1 MSKTYTVE
9 EAAEY
14 CKCHAETIR
23 QYIRKGMLEASRPG
37 RRYCITQAALDV
49 FLMRKENE
57 QVQASLEHRSEE
69 KCRSTYERGF
79 STSILHN
86 TAAAELDSLLEPKTK
101 RKRKSFMIN

>member
-57 QVQASLEHRSEE
+57 QVQASLEHRSKA
-69 KCRSTYERGF
+69 KCRSTYEMVYI
-79 STSILHN
+79 TSISGQK
-86 TAAAELDSLLEPKTK
+86 AAAELDSLLEPKTK

>member
-37 RRYCITQAALDV
+37 RR
-49 FLMRKENE
+49 
-57 QVQASLEHRSEE
+57 
-69 KCRSTYERGF
+69 CRRRPRGR
-79 STSILHN
+79 
-86 TAAAELDSLLEPKTK
+86 LL
-101 RKRKSFMIN
+101 

>member
-49 FLMRKENE
+49 FLMQKENE
-57 QVQASLEHRSEE
+57 QVQASLEHRSKA
-69 KCRSTYERGF
+69 KCRSTYEKAF
-79 STSILHN
+79 TTSILGQK
-86 TAAAELDSLLEPKTK
+86 AAAELDSLLEPKTK
-101 RKRKSFMIN
+101 RTRKSFTIN

>member
-57 QVQASLEHRSEE
+57 QVQASLEHRSKA
-69 KCRSTYERGF
+69 KCRSTYETTFIR
-79 STSILHN
+79 SISGRK
-86 TAAAELDSLLEPKTK
+86 AAAELDSLLAPKTNM
-101 RKRKSFMIN
+101 RRNGCTIN